1 MSASCTKT
9 IADRKKDV
17 LYICSCKNKTT
28 YVYDPVKKKV
38 VKKNGT
44 LHSKFQL
51 GNLTKISE
59 FNDRNFYFFIF
70 LNDIEKITKTKPVK

>member
-1 MSASCTKT
+1 M
-9 IADRKKDV
+9 
-17 LYICSCKNKTT
+17 
-28 YVYDPVKKKV
+28 
-38 VKKNGT
+38 
-44 LHSKFQL
+44 HSKFQL